1 MRYQVLKQY
10 IAIQEN
16 DPIDF
21 QRGIWVEVLPEKGDR
36 IDIFQNRERAEESIE
51 HKIELQNEK
60 DELGNDQI
68 DKFGLKIKDRIY
80 KIIEIE

>member
-10 IAIQEN
+10 IGIQET

-36 IDIFQNRERAEESIE
+36 IDIYQTRERAEESIE